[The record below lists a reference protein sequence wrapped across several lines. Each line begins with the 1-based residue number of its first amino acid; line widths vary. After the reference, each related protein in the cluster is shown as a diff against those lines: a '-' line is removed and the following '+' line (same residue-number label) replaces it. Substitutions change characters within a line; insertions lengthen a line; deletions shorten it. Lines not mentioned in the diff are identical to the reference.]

1 MSCQGWPV
9 PSGLGFGQGAGV
21 SPAALGGGGGV
32 PCRAVPCHAVPCH
45 AVQDAAAG
53 VCSAVL
59 AAGAICWYF
68 PPQTLTR
75 AFAARA
81 GASWCLPGAGVV
93 SPADV
98 HGAVADGMETFQE
111 SQPQPFISSLKPH

>member
-1 MSCQGWPV
+1 M
-9 PSGLGFGQGAGV
+9 
-21 SPAALGGGGGV
+21 
-32 PCRAVPCHAVPCH
+32 PCCAMPYNAMLCR

-53 VCSAVL
+53 ACSAVL

-68 PPQTLTR
+68 PPQTLTQ
-75 AFAARA
+75 AFAAKA
-81 GASWCLPGAGVV
+81 GASCCLPGAGGF

-111 SQPQPFISSLKPH
+111 SQPQPFISSLKPHQIP